1 MAFNRKIKKM
11 PIAPTQSSPMD
22 RVYRRI
28 DFEQLKMPIGF
39 IRLLEAVFCLI
50 VFAAFHGWQFDLDIK
65 CGPPTKKNQTERAT
79 YEYHSLD
86 ISGYKVH
93 RCNDSDTEVFLFK
106 DDFGSGTDFYSYLIP
121 LSLFLTTGMLLFY
134 IFSYGVYASDDRLPI
149 LDLTVTALLAVFWMF
164 GTLFFS
170 ISARRIEEATKPENV
185 NATLAAIDICGGRK
199 CEYTSYSVH
208 ATLAI
213 ASLAG
218 VGLFILFTGNIW
230 YIYKETPYF
239 RNRQSRRNLH
249 HNNLPAVEPY
259 TLE

>member
-1 MAFNRKIKKM
+1 M
-11 PIAPTQSSPMD
+11 PIAPTQSSPME

-39 IRLLEAVFCLI
+39 IRLIEAVFCLI
-50 VFAAFHGWQFDLDIK
+50 VFASFHGWQFDLEIK
-65 CGPPTKKNQTERAT
+65 CGPPVKINETIKTS

-86 ISGYKVH
+86 ISGYKFF
-93 RCNDSDTEVFLFK
+93 RCNDSKTEVYPFK
-106 DDFGSGTDFYSYLIP
+106 GDYGSGADFYTYLIP
-121 LSLFLTTGMLLFY
+121 FSLFLTTGMLLFY
-134 IFSYGVYASDDRLPI
+134 LFSYGVYASDDRLPI

-170 ISARRIEEATKPENV
+170 ISARRIEDATTPENV
-185 NATLAAIDICGGRK
+185 NKTLVALDICGGKK
-199 CEYTSYSVH
+199 CEVNSYSVY
-208 ATLAI
+208 ATLSI

-249 HNNLPAVEPY
+249 HNNLPATEPY

>member
-1 MAFNRKIKKM
+1 M

-22 RVYRRI
+22 RFYRRI
-28 DFEQLKMPIGF
+28 DFEQLKVPIGF
-39 IRLLEAVFCLI
+39 IRLIEAIFCLI
-50 VFAAFHGWQFDLDIK
+50 VFASFHGWQFDLQIICDSSLK
-65 CGPPTKKNQTERAT
+65 TNQTIKT
-79 YEYHSLD
+79 SYEFYSID
-86 ISGYKVH
+86 IRNYKVH
-93 RCNDSDTEVFLFK
+93 RCNDSKTDVLPFK
-106 DDFGSGTDFYSYLIP
+106 DDYGSGTEFYSYLIP
-121 LSLFLTTGMLLFY
+121 LSLFFTTGMLLFY
-134 IFSYGVYASDDRLPI
+134 LFSYGVYASDDRLPI

-185 NATLAAIDICGGRK
+185 NSTLTTLDICGGMK
-199 CEYTSYSVH
+199 CVVSSYSVY

-249 HNNLPAVEPY
+249 HNNLPATEPY